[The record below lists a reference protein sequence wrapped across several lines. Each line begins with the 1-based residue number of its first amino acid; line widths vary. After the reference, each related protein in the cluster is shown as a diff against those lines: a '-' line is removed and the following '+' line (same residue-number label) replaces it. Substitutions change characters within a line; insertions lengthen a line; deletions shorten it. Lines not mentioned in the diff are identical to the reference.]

1 MLPIKKIYVD
11 SRHRTP
17 DSIDTSNFKIELPY
31 SVQLP
36 DNTVFFVTDV
46 SIPHVF
52 QLIEKDINDRIYYT
66 FTATRKDNPIIIY

>member
-52 QLIEKDINDRIYYT
+52 QRSEEHTSELQSH
-66 FTATRKDNPIIIY
+66 